1 MHGHKHDHAHSSAR
15 GGRAL
20 ATALV
25 LVAVFALV
33 EAVTGFLA
41 DSLALLADAAHM
53 VGDAGSLGLAAFA
66 VWIARRPATSEWSF
80 GYRRAEILAALANGV
95 ALVAL
100 ALWIFVEAG
109 RRLGDPPE
117 PAAGWV
123 LVVGAAGLAVNLGA
137 AAILHGSRAGSLNVE
152 AAFRHVL
159 ADVAG
164 SVGVIVSALVVLAT
178 GWAYADPLVG
188 ILIGFLVLASSWT
201 VLRDSLRILLE
212 TTPAGIDADEV
223 GRAML
228 EVEAVRGVHDLH
240 IWTITSGFAALSAH
254 VLCEPGAD
262 CHAARRRLE
271 AVLREHYGLTHTTLQ
286 VDHLQEGPQ
295 TVELGDASPRTTP
308 VGH

>member
-1 MHGHKHDHAHSSAR
+1 VAHVHDH
-15 GGRAL
+15 GGRASRRAL
-20 ATALV
+20 ALALV
-25 LVAVFALV
+25 LTASYTVV
-33 EAVTGFLA
+33 EVVGGLLTG
-41 DSLALLADAAHM
+41 SLALLADAVHM
-53 VGDAGSLGLAAFA
+53 LSDNVAIALALVAAWLAGK
-66 VWIARRPATSEWSF
+66 PATYGRTF
-80 GYRRAEILAALANGV
+80 GYKRAEVLVALANGV

-100 ALWIFVEAG
+100 SIWIFVEAG
-109 RRLGDPPE
+109 RRLGDPPD

-123 LVVGAAGLAVNLGA
+123 LAVGAVGLVVNLA
-137 AAILHGSRAGSLNVE
+137 AAAVLHGSRAGSVNIE

-188 ILIGFLVLASSWT
+188 LAIGLLVLASSWT

-212 TTPAGIDADEV
+212 STPAGIDADEV

-228 EVEAVRGVHDLH
+228 EVESVRDVHDLH

-271 AVLREHYGLTHTTLQ
+271 DVLRERFRLTHTTLQ

-295 TVELGDASPRTTP
+295 TVELGDASARTTP

>member
-1 MHGHKHDHAHSSAR
+1 MHDGAGHLHGS

-20 ATALV
+20 GMALV
-25 LVAVFALV
+25 LVAGFAVV
-33 EAVTGFLA
+33 EAVTGFFA

-66 VWIARRPATSEWSF
+66 VWVARRPATAERSF
-80 GYRRAEILAALANGV
+80 GYQRAEILAALANGV

-100 ALWIFVEAG
+100 SIWIFVEAAH
-109 RRLGDPPE
+109 RLGDPPE

-123 LVVGAAGLAVNLGA
+123 LAVGAAGLAVNLAA

-159 ADVAG
+159 ADAAG

-178 GWAYADPLVG
+178 GWVYADPLVG

-212 TTPAGIDADEV
+212 STPAGIDADDV

-228 EVEAVRGVHDLH
+228 EVESVRDVHDLH

-254 VLCEPGAD
+254 VLCEPGSD
-262 CHAARRRLE
+262 CHAARRRIE
-271 AVLREHYGLTHTTLQ
+271 EVLRHRYGLTHTTLQ

-295 TVELGDASPRTTP
+295 TVELSDASARTTP

>member
-1 MHGHKHDHAHSSAR
+1 VNAHGHEHAR

-20 ATALV
+20 VAALALV
-25 LVAVFALV
+25 AGFAVV

-53 VGDAGSLGLAAFA
+53 AGDAGSLGLAAFA
-66 VWIARRPATSEWSF
+66 MWIARRPPTSGRSF
-80 GYRRAEILAALANGV
+80 GYRRAEILAALANGA

-100 ALWIFVEAG
+100 AVWIFVEAA
-109 RRLGDPPE
+109 RRLGDPPD

-123 LVVGAAGLAVNLGA
+123 LAVGAAGLAVNLA
-137 AAILHGSRAGSLNVE
+137 AAAVLHGSRAGSLNVE

-164 SVGVIVSALVVLAT
+164 SVGVIVSALVILAT

-188 ILIGFLVLASSWT
+188 IAIGLLVLASSWT
-201 VLRDSLRILLE
+201 VLRDSVRILLE
-212 TTPAGIDADEV
+212 STPEGIDADDV
-223 GRAML
+223 ARAMY
-228 EVEAVRGVHDLH
+228 EVESVRDVHDLH

-271 AVLREHYGLTHTTLQ
+271 AVLRDRYGLTHTTLQ
-286 VDHLQEGPQ
+286 VDHVQDGPQ
-295 TVELGDASPRTTP
+295 TVELGDASARTSP
-308 VGH
+308 IGH